1 MARLL
6 KQAFVR
12 ASVTRLASARSSKRA
27 LQIPDKREKASADA
41 LQDRRP
47 TDPPRLR
54 VRMGATATASTNPT
68 CVSAASTR
76 LHQPAQALEAPVG
89 IGSVKPWSSDGARGG

>member
-27 LQIPDKREKASADA
+27 LQIPDKREKDSADA

-68 CVSAASTR
+68 CVSASATR
-76 LHQPAQALEAPVG
+76 GRYKTILALPEPLALIDEAVFT
-89 IGSVKPWSSDGARGG
+89 R